1 MRAQVKA
8 GLVTFGAAALLA
20 VLLFAV
26 PAQAQAKA
34 DEADI
39 AGVLGALEAPAAVE
53 LPVVRRDDAGFIH
66 LLAAPESG
74 RFILPESGQKSGDP
88 VARALA
94 FMQEHGAAFGA
105 VSPKLGFDPRVQERP
120 SGTVVRLSQT
130 YAGMSVLGAQ
140 AVVRLDADGQ
150 VRMVLNDVLRDA
162 SALDNDPDA
171 LTPVLSPD
179 DAAAAALRAE
189 AGLSGGGE
197 DGLSTKPDPEL
208 VIFAPAVYSMAGD
221 PALAYRVLVEG
232 DGLGHPAMVLLI
244 NARTGELV
252 FRHALGATALARE
265 VYDCNGSTNFLT
277 DGVLARKEGDPVTGK
292 KAVDDTYDYLGDTYR
307 WYKDLLGRDSYD
319 DKGSLLKAY
328 VGVPIL
334 NAAWYLNLNIM
345 VIDNRLLA
353 DDVVAHEITHGV
365 TEDVAGFTYFGFS
378 GALAE
383 MYSDWGGE
391 LVDLS
396 NGRGN
401 DSPEVR
407 WFIGEDMQLLIPDS
421 RGRERPDV
429 GDTGLPGLRYMKDPT
444 LFGDPDRLGSPLL
457 ANPYSMFDLGGVHI
471 NNGVGNK
478 LVYLLTDGDT
488 FNGETVRGM
497 GETAVAELFY
507 EALFN
512 LSSSADY
519 YDLYFALG
527 VAATDLG
534 WSFEDRMNIAA
545 AGRAVEIEP
554 PELALLGLRNFRAT
568 PARDGDGNQFIAL
581 TWSNPPADT
590 LANITLVRSLG
601 RYAMRPGD
609 GVALPVSRGAD
620 AWLDEAVEPGI
631 EYYYTVIADITG
643 SFPQLA
649 FAKATAGASAPNVLS
664 QPFGVDPLLGRFDPL
679 DLAYS
684 QLTFTPVG
692 AADGPIAGEMP
703 GVSYDNYEATF
714 RSGVYALPVPRV
726 DSRGGAIQLNFADD
740 NGASFYF
747 PNTPFPFFG
756 KYYPAFT
763 IAANGYISFQN
774 VTFLSELNFPSL
786 AAHFA
791 IPRISFLF
799 NDFSPSMGG
808 LGWLRVLQDRTVI
821 TFEDMPSWPSTMPA
835 TSVGRSTV
843 QVELFHSGMIRFTW
857 LGLGAENAVVGLSD
871 GRGVP
876 RDPSLAF
883 PAAGLIQAYA
893 VPDLSTLP
901 QIPSRLSVNPLQ
913 AVYAAVGDL
922 VEFDASVFKPAGLA
936 GTPVLLGEWNRPG
949 PAPFADRRNG
959 TGTFSWRTG
968 PGDRGV
974 YTFRVNARLGGQQA
988 YQDVMLYIGR
998 GFERPGAKN
1007 LAVSA
1012 DTPFENPSQSRIVP
1026 LGRPLTGS
1034 YEYTHPQLAYDPVYY
1049 GEGASVLYWFRNGQV
1064 VPELIGRTVVPPT
1077 AARAGDR
1084 WWFGVVPVTVNGLA
1098 GDMVFSPTVTIAG
1111 FPIVTSVSPAFG
1123 LTIGGDRITIRGER
1137 LGGAMA
1143 VTFSGVRGANLSVR
1157 SDNELQV
1164 TTPLHPGGVV
1174 DIIVESM
1181 DGVGRSVG
1189 AFRFIGDAS
1198 DLLREDV
1205 NKDGRVDAVDV
1216 QLVTGDVLKTGEAAK
1231 QGLATDVNG
1240 DGVVNSL
1247 DIQMVV
1253 NRALLR

>member
-8 GLVTFGAAALLA
+8 GWMGWGAAALLA
-20 VLLFAV
+20 VLLLSGA
-26 PAQAQAKA
+26 AAHAQAKA

-53 LPVVRRDDAGFIH
+53 MPVLRRDGDGFIH
-66 LLAAPESG
+66 FLAAPESG
-74 RFILPESGQKSGDP
+74 RFILPDSGQKSDDP
-88 VARALA
+88 AARALA
-94 FMQEHGAAFGA
+94 FMEGHAGAFG
-105 VSPKLGFDPRVQERP
+105 VPSPKLAFEARVQERP
-120 SGTVVRLSQT
+120 TGTVVRLSQT
-130 YAGMSVLGAQ
+130 YAGLPVLGAQ
-140 AVVRLDADGQ
+140 AVIRLDADGQ
-150 VRMVLNDVLRDA
+150 VRMVLNDVLGDA
-162 SALDNDPDA
+162 STLDNDPDS
-171 LTPVLSPD
+171 LTPLLTPEEAV
-179 DAAAAALRAE
+179 AAAKRAE
-189 AGLSGGGE
+189 AGVTGGDEALLSPQ
-197 DGLSTKPDPEL
+197 PDPEL
-208 VIFAPAVYSMAGD
+208 VIFAPAVYSLSGD
-221 PALAYRVLVEG
+221 PVLAYRVVFG
-232 DGLGHPAMVLLI
+232 GVNGMVLFI
-244 NARTGELV
+244 NARNGELV
-252 FRHALGATALARE
+252 FRHALSAAALARE
-265 VYDCNGSTNFLT
+265 IYDCNGGTDFLT
-277 DGVLARKEGDPVTGK
+277 AGVLARKEGDPPTGNTG
-292 KAVDDTYDYLGDTYR
+292 VDNAYDYFGDTYK

-328 VGVPIL
+328 VNVPVL
-334 NAAWYLNLNIM
+334 NAYWYPGLEVM
-345 VIDNRLLA
+345 VFDNRLLT
-353 DDVVAHEITHGV
+353 DDVLAHEFTHGV
-365 TEDVAGFTYFGFS
+365 TDDVVNFTYFGFS

-407 WFIGEDMQLLIPDS
+407 WFCGEDMQLKIPDS
-421 RGRERPDV
+421 RGRERPDPV
-429 GDTGLPGLRYMKDPT
+429 DDGLPGLRYMKDPT

-457 ANPYSMFDLGGVHI
+457 ANPYSMYDLGGVHI

-488 FNGETVRGM
+488 FNGETVRGL
-497 GETAVAELFY
+497 GEDVVGQLFY

-512 LSSSADY
+512 LSASADY

-534 WSFEDRMNIAA
+534 LSFEDRLNIAA

-568 PARDGDGNQFIAL
+568 PARDGDGNQSIAL

-590 LANITLVRSLG
+590 LAGITLVRSLG
-601 RYAMRPGD
+601 RYAMQPGD
-609 GVALPVSRGAD
+609 GVILPVTRGAD
-620 AWLDEAVEPGI
+620 AWLDTAVEPGI

-649 FAKATAGASAPNVLS
+649 YAKARAGGNAPNVLS
-664 QPFGVDPLLGRFDPL
+664 QPFGTDPLLGRFDPL
-679 DLAYS
+679 DLAFS

-692 AADGPIAGEMP
+692 AADGPIAGDMP
-703 GVSYDNYEATF
+703 GVSYDNYEATC
-714 RSGVYALPVPRV
+714 RRGVYSLPVPRA
-726 DSRGGAIQLNFADD
+726 DGQGGAIQLNFSDD
-740 NGASFYF
+740 NGTSFYF
-747 PNTPFPFFG
+747 PNAPFPFFG

-763 IAANGYISFQN
+763 IAANGYISFQD
-774 VTFLSELNFPSL
+774 VTYLSQLNFPSL

-808 LGWLRVLQDRTVI
+808 LGWARALSDRTVI
-821 TFEDMPSWPSTMPA
+821 TFEDMPSWPPTMP
-835 TSVGRSTV
+835 TTTVGRSTV
-843 QVELFHSGMIRFTW
+843 QVELFHSGMIRFTY
-857 LGLGAENAVVGLSD
+857 LGLGATNAVVGLSD

-883 PAAGLIQAYA
+883 PAAGLLQSYA
-893 VPDLSTLP
+893 VPDLSALP
-901 QIPSRLSVNPLQ
+901 LNPSRLSISPLQ
-913 AVYAAVGDL
+913 PVYAVVGDL
-922 VEFDASVFKPAGLA
+922 VQFDVSVNKPAGLA
-936 GTPVLLGEWNRPG
+936 GIPVLLGDWSRTG

-959 TGTFSWRTG
+959 TGTFSWR
-968 PGDRGV
+968 PAPEDRGV
-974 YTFRVNARLGGQQA
+974 YTFRVTARLGGQEA

-998 GFERPGAKN
+998 AFDRPGAKN
-1007 LAVSA
+1007 LAISS
-1012 DTPFENPSQSRIVP
+1012 DTPFENPAQSRVVP
-1026 LGRPLTGS
+1026 MGRPLTAS
-1034 YEYTHPQLAYDPVYY
+1034 YEYTHPHLAFDPAYY
-1049 GEGASVLYWFRNGQV
+1049 GEGGSVLYWFRNGQV
-1064 VPELIGRTVVPPT
+1064 ISELIGRTVVPPG
-1077 AARAGDR
+1077 AVRAGDR

-1111 FPIVTSVSPAFG
+1111 FPVVTSVSPAFG
-1123 LTIGGDRITIRGER
+1123 LTIGGDRVTIRGER

-1143 VTFSGVRGANLSVR
+1143 VTFGGVRGANLAVR
-1157 SDNELQV
+1157 SDNEIQV

-1174 DIIVESM
+1174 DIVVESM
-1181 DGVGRSVG
+1181 DGIGRAVG
-1189 AFRFIGDAS
+1189 AFRFIGDAT

-1231 QGLATDVNG
+1231 DGLATDVNG
-1240 DGVVNSL
+1240 DGVVNAL